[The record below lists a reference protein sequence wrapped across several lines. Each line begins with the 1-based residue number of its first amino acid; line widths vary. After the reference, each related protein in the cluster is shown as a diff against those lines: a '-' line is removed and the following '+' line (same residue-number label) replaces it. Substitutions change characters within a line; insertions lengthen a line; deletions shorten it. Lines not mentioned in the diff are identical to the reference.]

1 MQGKHRESGNVL
13 RPILLSTVI
22 VGLVFVL
29 PEQCASRR
37 AGSPGQAADGSG
49 ISDVE
54 VIADRGFQS
63 GSILGQSVALR
74 VHNTHEEHELSR
86 VKADCTFR
94 LKNGEPAEV
103 KTLNFVFKPRVPPRS
118 SASVTEP
125 LDSLKYH
132 PDDYLRGSGGVTC
145 ETTSRSIH
153 KAPRPHAYVEAIDS
167 KCNYGG
173 LPVIGSAQ
181 IQLRNKSDRTIG
193 PMEIKCWNGVGWRT
207 LTNIYRRGAPLN
219 EMLLPNSTE
228 WLEMDRPCLNDSTT
242 ASSCRVSNVRSH
254 R

>member
-1 MQGKHRESGNVL
+1 ML
-13 RPILLSTVI
+13 RDRGSAFPSILLAIVI

-37 AGSPGQAADGSG
+37 VGSPGQAADGSG

-54 VIADRGFQS
+54 VIADPGFQS
-63 GSILGQSVALR
+63 GSILGQRVELR
-74 VHNTHEEHELSR
+74 VHNTHERHELSR
-86 VKADCTFR
+86 VKVDCTFR
-94 LKNGEPAEV
+94 LKKREPAEV
-103 KTLNFVFKPRVPPRS
+103 HTLNFVFKPRVPPRS

-145 ETTSRSIH
+145 VTISRSIH
-153 KAPRPHAYVEAIDS
+153 KAPRPHAYVEVIDS

-193 PMEIKCWNGVGWRT
+193 PLEIRCWNGFGWRT
-207 LTNIYRRGAPLN
+207 LTNLYRRGAPLN
-219 EMLLPNSTE
+219 EMLLPNATE
-228 WLEMDRPCLNDSTT
+228 WLEMDRPCLNDYTT